1 MLTVTRRA
9 GRLVA
14 IHIASPITESELTAF
29 EIELGAIV
37 ALSRSIVFWTDL
49 RQAQVLGEAH
59 AARLV
64 SIMRGDNRKVLRTA
78 LLLPEGNA
86 ILALQFERIVR
97 EAANP
102 ARRIFRD
109 RSAAM
114 RWLLEVLEPEEQMSV
129 ANLAAS
135 SGRAVPAEL

>member
-14 IHIASPITESELTAF
+14 IHIASPITEGELTAF
-29 EIELGAIV
+29 EADLAAIV
-37 ALSRSIVFWTDL
+37 ALSRTLVFWTDL
-49 RQAQVLGEAH
+49 RQAQVLSEAH

-64 SIMRGDNRKVLRTA
+64 ALMRGDNRKVLRTA
-78 LLLPEGNA
+78 LVLPEGNA

-109 RSAAM
+109 RAAAM

-135 SGRAVPAEL
+135 AARSLSAEA